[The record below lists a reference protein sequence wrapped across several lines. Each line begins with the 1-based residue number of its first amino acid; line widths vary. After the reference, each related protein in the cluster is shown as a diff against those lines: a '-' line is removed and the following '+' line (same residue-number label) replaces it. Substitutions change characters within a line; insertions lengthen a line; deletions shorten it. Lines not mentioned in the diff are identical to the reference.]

1 MLNTLLSYV
10 VPETVKRSSICQ
22 CIIKASR
29 PRTALPPL
37 LLGLGIEC
45 DHVFGSKWLV
55 NELFKL
61 GFPISYSEVN
71 RFKKSVVA
79 NQPMGNSVINSYP
92 KVFTQFAGDNVD
104 HNIKTLDGSG
114 TFHGMGVIA
123 ISTPF
128 PGNSVLKE
136 CDKISREKDI
146 TSEVSANNKGIAIHN
161 YVHPVKSALSSMEVK
176 PLIKL
181 QSPVILPSNDI
192 DNLWQASWYFRNSSN
207 YRPNWSGYM

>member
-22 CIIKASR
+22 CVIKAPR

-37 LLGLGIEC
+37 LFGLGIEC

-55 NELFKL
+55 NELFRL

-79 NQPMGNSVINSYP
+79 NKAIGNSVINAYP
-92 KVFTQFAGDNVD
+92 KVFTQFVGDNVY
-104 HNIKTLDGSG
+104 HNIRTLDGSG
-114 TFHGMGVIA
+114 TFHGKGIMA

-136 CDKISREKDI
+136 CDKISRGKDV
-146 TSEVSANNKGIAIHN
+146 TSEVLVNNKGIAIHN
-161 YVHPVKSALSSMEVK
+161 YVHPVKSALSSVEMK
-176 PLIKL
+176 PVFKL
-181 QSPVILPSNDI
+181 QSPVILPSNNT
-192 DNLWQASWYFRNSSN
+192 DNL
-207 YRPNWSGYM
+207 